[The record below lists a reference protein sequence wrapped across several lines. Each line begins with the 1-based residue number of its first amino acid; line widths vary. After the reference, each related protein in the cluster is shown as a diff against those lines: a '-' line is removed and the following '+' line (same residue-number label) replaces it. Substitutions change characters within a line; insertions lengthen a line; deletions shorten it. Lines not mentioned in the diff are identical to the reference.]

1 MASDS
6 LIIAG
11 QIELLGAPGGVA
23 SSNPLCPGAIFR
35 LQPGYDLGEAQP
47 TSDFIGSLSLDGERP
62 FGRRASDRTITLPL
76 QIIASDFTTL
86 AGALELLSQ
95 AIDQQTW
102 TLTWTRDPSQAAA
115 GGFGVGLP
123 LVLDCFRAQASQV
136 MYGGADQTLGSPIGQ
151 LTITFQAL
159 PYGHSDQP
167 VSIAVA
173 SPLPGQSAPPAPV
186 VLDTFSSVSGTDFS
200 SDSSHFIVGPHSAKW
215 THGGSTFAPSYV
227 KTGLSANLTGL
238 TALSVYLGFGAAFP
252 STFVNPVTVTFTL
265 TDGTHTLS
273 FSVSRTF
280 TPSGNAG
287 TPHFNLVTAAIPQ
300 GRTFTYSA
308 VTGYTILVSSV
319 PASPA
324 GLFGFG
330 FNTWLDH
337 VVANPPTLQAASTRG
352 AVYNVLGVAGTAR
365 APIALQA
372 QQPGATKVVTLS
384 TPGPFQWTAPG
395 DLTGGTADVTVVGA
409 GGAGASLV
417 VTGQGGGG
425 SGGEVAREASL
436 ALTAGTTYSGF
447 IGAGGTAQTG
457 ISTLAITTTGL
468 PSATVST
475 PYTTTLTATGGT
487 PAYTWAHTTGVVP
500 TGLSLNTST
509 GVISGTPSGS
519 AVSPSLGFT
528 VTDSLGATATT
539 VLVLRVVVAA
549 TFAITTTSLPNGS
562 VGGHYSQT
570 LATNGVGTPPI
581 TWSQT
586 VPGLPPGLTLGTTS
600 GIISGI
606 PTATG
611 TYNFTVGAADSS
623 GTVKTD
629 TQALT
634 IVVTAVSNSTL
645 PLFGWNSGLEWTA
658 NNGMWETIFSTVQVG
673 GQAVGYRAYR
683 KGNAG
688 PFPTTWN
695 ESFNIPSQATFAVL
709 SWKVDI
715 NTLLA
720 GTYDKQIAQW
730 AVSCQR
736 QWNKNPGSIYVSI
749 WHEGDSFNPP
759 PTSAQIL
766 GLHAHVYPIFHAAAA
781 AVATG
786 SGVAMY
792 GQIFSRDAV
801 TASPGQW
808 VSCPANISGGSVL
821 DFYGV
826 DGYDHNRSAATVFNN
841 AFAAIRSVCPT
852 AVVAIT
858 ECNCVPQS
866 AKVQWFTDCLSI
878 ALAQNCLFYLPFWE
892 GVDDGAGDGITWLTK
907 DSATIAEIIKCV
919 NACAP
924 AIGVPIGGDPPAVNG
939 GATSFTGNSVTVQ
952 AAGGTSAT
960 SATGATTTAIS
971 SNTVHHT
978 GGAGASGSTG
988 AGGSPGVPYTV
999 CVSTST
1005 GSSSHAITVATGS
1018 TAGDAIVVSA
1028 SSNSGNINS
1037 CADSK
1042 GNKYV
1047 LGQSQSGV
1055 ALAVSIFVATTAADG
1070 VSPTVALTT
1079 SDTITVTFA
1088 NSAAAQC
1095 VIARGCSGVSLVN
1108 PVDVN
1113 IGAAATSTAPSSGS
1127 TGTLSQAS
1135 EWAVAALADSNGG
1148 GSPTSWTGGF
1158 TARSTQHTGV
1168 TEWLTVAD
1176 QTVSATTALT
1186 AGATIVSAQ
1195 WCMALVTLQFVATGA
1210 SFGGGGGSSA
1220 GQTAVGTAGA
1230 LSVGGVAPDIGG
1242 DGGSGS
1248 TAPGTLPLPGMAPG
1262 GGGGGA
1268 ASTGTAIQGG
1278 SGGNGQVII
1287 SRVTSQEA
1295 FSTLVVHVP
1304 SPDAPANLS
1313 PLVTFG
1319 ASPVAANGGTEYTVP
1334 ALVSGVNAGF
1344 QGTYTVV
1351 AVAGTTVANPWSQ
1364 PAVPRTLTVSIRQ
1377 YEYTGGPHATA
1388 QVARTFTPVTDDPS
1402 QNGILPIGEVTL
1414 PIKDVDPGNTSAFY
1428 TITIDETSSGL
1439 TQPNDLFLDV
1449 MFLDTQGQTVIISD
1463 AVDNAYQTYYL
1474 DAPASNRDLGRIMGS
1489 NVDRTQAVSVMDQ
1502 CVAISGGPLALY
1514 PGDNV
1519 ILAYACEGAPQLG
1532 ITYFPAWYLER
1543 TS

>member
-35 LQPGYDLGEAQP
+35 LQPGYDLGVGIPLTDYTA
-47 TSDFIGSLSLDGERP
+47 SLSVDGSRL
-62 FGRRASDRTITLPL
+62 FGRRADDRTVILPL
-76 QIIASDFTTL
+76 QIVAPDFTVL

-95 AIDQQTW
+95 AIDQQMFS
-102 TLTWTRDPSQAAA
+102 LVWTRDPTQSAA
-115 GGFGVGLP
+115 GGLGVALP
-123 LVLDCFRAQASQV
+123 LVLDCFRAQASAV
-136 MYGGADQTLGSPIGQ
+136 TYGGVDETLGLPIGAI
-151 LTITFQAL
+151 TVTFQAL

-200 SDSSHFIVGPHSAKW
+200 SDTQFIVGPHSAKW
-215 THGGSTFAPSYV
+215 THGGSTFAPLYI

-238 TALSVYLGFGAAFP
+238 TALSVYLGFGANFP

-265 TDGTHTLS
+265 TDVSSRVLS

-300 GRTFTYSA
+300 GRTFTYSN

-319 PASPA
+319 PASPS
-324 GLFGFG
+324 GVFGFG

-337 VVANPPTLQAASTRG
+337 VVANPPTLQAATTRG

-581 TWSQT
+581 TWSVSAGT
-586 VPGLPPGLTLGTTS
+586 LPPGLTLGTTS
-600 GIISGI
+600 GTISGI
-606 PTATG
+606 PTSAAT
-611 TYNFTVGAADSS
+611 TTFTVQASDSS

-629 TQALT
+629 TQVLT
-634 IVVTAVSNSTL
+634 IVVTSSSSSTL
-645 PLFGWNSGLEWTA
+645 PLFGWNSGAAWTA
-658 NNGMWETIFSTVQVG
+658 GTWQTIFNAVQVG

-683 KGNAG
+683 PGNAG

-695 ESFNIPSQATFAVL
+695 ESLPIPADATFAVL

-715 NTLLA
+715 NTLLN
-720 GTYDKQIAQW
+720 GTYDSAIRAW
-730 AVSCQR
+730 AVSCQK
-736 QWNKNPGSIYVSI
+736 QWNKNPGSIFVSL

-786 SGVAMY
+786 SGIAMY
-792 GQIFSRDAV
+792 GQIFSRDDLVA
-801 TASPGQW
+801 APGQW
-808 VSCPANISGGSVL
+808 VSCPSTISGGSLL

-826 DGYDHNRSAATVFNN
+826 DGYDHGRTAATVFNP
-841 AFAAIRSVCPT
+841 AFAAIRSVAPN

-858 ECNCVPQS
+858 ECNCAVQS
-866 AKVQWFTDCLSI
+866 LRVQWFRDCLTI
-878 ALAQNCLFYLPFWE
+878 ALAQPCLMFLPFWE
-892 GVDDGAGDGITWLTK
+892 GVNDGAGDGITWLTG
-907 DSATIAEIIKCV
+907 DTATINEIIACV

-924 AIGVPIGGDPPAVNG
+924 AQGVPIGGDPPAVNG

-960 SATGATTTAIS
+960 SSTGATTTAIS

-978 GGAGASGSTG
+978 GGAGAAGSTG

-1113 IGAAATSTAPSSGS
+1113 IGAAATSAAPSSGS
-1127 TGTLSQAS
+1127 TGTLAQAS

-1158 TARSTQHTGV
+1158 TARSTQHTGS

-1176 QTVSATTALT
+1176 QTVAATTALT

-1210 SFGGGGGSSA
+1210 SYGGGGGSSA
-1220 GQTAVGTAGA
+1220 GQTAVGSAGA

-1262 GGGGGA
+1262 GGGGGG
-1268 ASTGTAIQGG
+1268 ASTGTAVQGG

-1313 PLVTFG
+1313 PLVSFG

-1351 AVAGTTVANPWSQ
+1351 GVAGTTVANPWSQ

-1377 YEYTGGPHATA
+1377 YEYSGGPHATA

-1414 PIKDVDPGNTSAFY
+1414 PIKDIDPGNTSAYY

-1463 AVDNAYQTYYL
+1463 ATDNAYQTYYL

-1489 NVDRTQAVSVMDQ
+1489 NTDRTQAVSVMDQ
-1502 CVAISGGPLALY
+1502 CVAISGGPLTLY

-1519 ILAYACEGAPQLG
+1519 ILAYAAEGAPQLG
-1532 ITYFPAWYLER
+1532 ITFFPSWYIER